1 MEYGK
6 IVLGTR
12 INILLN
18 INWMHMMEYSIQNIF
33 PSVKSV
39 VLKLEF
45 RDKASI
51 ETVCMTYNNNVP

>member
-1 MEYGK
+1 
-6 IVLGTR
+6 
-12 INILLN
+12 
-18 INWMHMMEYSIQNIF
+18 MMEYSIQNIF